1 MVTVHNTT
9 DAQSK
14 NGLELCDFSCK
25 SSQAGQRDVA
35 ALW

>member
-14 NGLELCDFSCK
+14 NGLEPCNSPEK
-25 SSQAGQRDVA
+25 SSQAGHWDVA
-35 ALW
+35 GLW